1 MKTITLVGKTKTDVG
16 KKAAQKLRAS
26 GEVPCI
32 LYGNGENITFA
43 VTCEALQPI
52 VYTPNS
58 FIIELDVNGRKEN
71 CVMREIQFHPV
82 SDDILHIDFYRV
94 DPAKPVTID
103 IPVRIV
109 GSSDGVKQGGKLQ
122 QLTRKVK
129 VSALA
134 ANLPDFITVDIT
146 TLGLGKSV
154 MVGEIAAENC
164 TILTPKTT
172 VICAVKMTRAAMGAR
187 ATAGKK

>member
-1 MKTITLVGKTKTDVG
+1 MKTITLVGQTKTAVG
-16 KKAAQKLRAS
+16 KKSAQRLRKN

-32 LYGNGENITFA
+32 LYGNGENVTFT
-43 VTCEALQPI
+43 VTDEALQPI

-58 FIIELDVNGRKEN
+58 FIVELDIDGKKEN

-94 DPAKPVTID
+94 DPSKPVTID
-103 IPVRIV
+103 VPVRIV
-109 GSSDGVKQGGKLQ
+109 GSSDGVKQGGKMQ

-134 ANLPDFITVDIT
+134 KDLPDFITVDIT
-146 TLGLGKSV
+146 TLGLGKSI
-154 MVGEIAAENC
+154 MVGEISAENC

>member
-1 MKTITLVGKTKTDVG
+1 MKTITLVGKTKIETG
-16 KKAAQKLRAS
+16 KKAAKKLRAS

-32 LYGNGENITFA
+32 LYGNGGNITFT
-43 VTCEALQPI
+43 VTNEALQPI
-52 VYTPNS
+52 VYTPS
-58 FIIELDVNGRKEN
+58 SYIIELNVDGNTET

-82 SDDILHIDFYRV
+82 SDNILHIDFYRIDTKKV
-94 DPAKPVTID
+94 VTID
-103 IPVRIV
+103 VPVRIV

-122 QLTRKVK
+122 QLARKVR

-134 ANLPDFITVDIT
+134 KDLPDFITVDIT

-154 MVGEIAAENC
+154 MVGEISAKNC

-172 VICAVKMTRAAMGAR
+172 VVCAVKMTRAAMGAL

>member
-1 MKTITLVGKTKTDVG
+1 MKTITLVGKAKATVG
-16 KKAAQKLRAS
+16 KKSAQRLRAS
-26 GEVPCI
+26 GDIPCI
-32 LYGNGENITFA
+32 LYGNGDNITFT
-43 VTCEALQPI
+43 VTNEDLQPV
-52 VYTPNS
+52 VYTPSS
-58 FIIELDVNGRKEN
+58 FIVELDIDGRKEN

-94 DPAKPVTID
+94 DPSKPVTID
-103 IPVRIV
+103 VPVRIV

-122 QLTRKVK
+122 QLARKVK

-134 ANLPDFITVDIT
+134 KDLPDFITVDIT

-154 MVGEIAAENC
+154 MVGEISAENC